1 MILLYFI
8 EINILNNYDNL
19 EKCKSFNINIKKMI
33 ITIGFT
39 IIMYLLLHQVNQ
51 NNTSFKFELYNK
63 LLILMMLID
72 FVISLFFLSKFII
85 ADIINNV
92 S

>member
-19 EKCKSFNINIKKMI
+19 EKSKSFSINIKKMI
-33 ITIGFT
+33 LTVGFT
-39 IIMYLLLHQVNQ
+39 IIMYLLLHQINQ
-51 NNTSFKFELYNK
+51 KNTSFKFETYNK
-63 LLILMMLID
+63 LLIIIMLID

-85 ADIINNV
+85 ADIIDNII
-92 S
+92 